1 VRIALAL
8 SLALLAAACSRG
20 PGPIHVV
27 SIRASGGLEP
37 LREAG
42 VDGSAVEV
50 AARAGL
56 EAAGFVLGE
65 GTRPH
70 RAAVEIV
77 AVRLVPPERPGGSPR
92 AEVAVEIGLVP
103 LEAGSAARETG
114 TAIAPLSEGD
124 PRVAWRSAVTQ
135 AARGAAEGLALAF
148 AEEAK
153 PLEQVIADLS
163 SGDPR
168 VRDHAVRVLA
178 DRRSPSAVPSLI
190 ERLTDEDRRVAHR
203 AVGALAQ
210 IGDERA
216 VGPLIEM
223 SRAGDAALVAR
234 VARVVGDIG
243 GQEAQGYLLTLEAG
257 HPDPRVRVAARE
269 ALGELA
275 TRDAQA
281 AALRAGK

>member
-1 VRIALAL
+1 VKVALAL

-20 PGPIHVV
+20 PGGVHVV
-27 SIRASGGLEP
+27 SIRATGGLEP

-42 VDGSAVEV
+42 VDGPSAEA
-50 AARAGL
+50 AARSGL
-56 EAAGFVLGE
+56 EAAGFSFGD
-65 GTRPH
+65 GKRPH
-70 RAAVEIV
+70 RAEVEVV
-77 AVRLVPPERPGGSPR
+77 AIRLAPPERPGGPPR
-92 AEVAVEIGLVP
+92 AEVSVEIGLAPVDG
-103 LEAGSAARETG
+103 GSAAREMG
-114 TAIAPLSEGD
+114 TAVAPLSDGD
-124 PRVAWRSAVTQ
+124 PRVAWRSAVSE
-135 AARGAAEGLALAF
+135 AARRAAEGLAVAF

-163 SGDPR
+163 SKDPR

-178 DRRSPSAVPSLI
+178 DRRSASAVPALI
-190 ERLTDEDRRVAHR
+190 ERLGDDDRKVAHR
-203 AVGALAQ
+203 TVGALAQ

-223 SRAGDAALVAR
+223 SGAGDAALVAR

-243 GQEAQGYLLTLEAG
+243 GEEAEGYLLTLEAG

-269 ALGELA
+269 ALRELTA
-275 TRDAQA
+275 RDAQS